1 MEEIKMQAV
10 KYLER
15 IGLSC
20 DRCEVSLDFLKKI
33 QEAHIYSVPYENI
46 DILNGV
52 PISLKTEDIYDKI
65 VERKRGG
72 YCFELNALLSW
83 LLSEL
88 GYSVE
93 SYFARFWRAESTT
106 PLRRHRVLGV
116 KLGEDR
122 YIVDVGI
129 GSPAP
134 RFPLILKEGLVQEGF
149 GESYRFEYEK
159 ELGWVLYELTH
170 GEWKRYFSFT
180 EEWQFDID
188 FIQPSFYCEK
198 HPDSIFNKGLI
209 VAMKTPNGRKCIDKD
224 CFKRFVGR
232 ELVEIKEGLSSDEIK
247 EILSLEFGI
256 VV

>member
-1 MEEIKMQAV
+1 MEEFKMQAV

-15 IGLSC
+15 VGLSHKGC
-20 DRCEVSLDFLKKI
+20 DGSLDFLKKL
-33 QEAHIYSVPYENI
+33 QEAHIYSVPYENV
-46 DILNGV
+46 DIVNGV
-52 PISLKTEDIYDKI
+52 HVSLEIEDIYEKI

-72 YCFELNALLSW
+72 YCFELNALFAW
-83 LLSEL
+83 LLSKI

-93 SYFARFWRAESTT
+93 SYFARFWRGESKT

-116 KLGEDR
+116 TIGEEK

-134 RFPLILKEGLVQEGF
+134 RFPLLLKAGLVQEGF

-159 ELGWVLYELTH
+159 ELGWVLYEQTH

-209 VAMKTPNGRKCIDKD
+209 VAVKTPDGRKSIDKN

-232 ELVEIKEGLSSDEIK
+232 ELAEIRDGLSSDEIK